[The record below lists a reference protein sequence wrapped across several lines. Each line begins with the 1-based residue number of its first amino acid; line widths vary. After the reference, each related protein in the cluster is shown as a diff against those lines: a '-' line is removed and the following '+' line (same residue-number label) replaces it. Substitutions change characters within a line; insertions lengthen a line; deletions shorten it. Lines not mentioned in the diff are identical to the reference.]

1 MDAPSPIL
9 AALRA
14 GPPASSGPA
23 QKQMAIRF
31 NPSGSVSFDLLRG
44 RVDCGGDHVLVAADA
59 LVDLCRA
66 AGDEAVSDFGRRLG
80 TAVGRR
86 IADRLGDSAAS
97 ASIEDI
103 LEHLGGEL
111 AVAGLGSLGLERW
124 GRALVLTID
133 GGPFG
138 QQLDR
143 LLGAVLEG
151 ALQRTFG
158 RDCRAAKLMRDDRQV
173 RFLIANP
180 SSADKVAQWVGS
192 GVSYGDA
199 LARLQNTA
207 GAQ

>member
-1 MDAPSPIL
+1 
-9 AALRA
+9 
-14 GPPASSGPA
+14 
-23 QKQMAIRF
+23 MATRF
-31 NPSGSVSFDLLRG
+31 NPSGSVSFDLVRG
-44 RVDCGGDHVLVAADA
+44 RVDCGGEHVLVAADA

-86 IADRLGDSAAS
+86 VADRLGDSAAS
-97 ASIEDI
+97 ASMEEVLD
-103 LEHLGGEL
+103 HLGGEL

-124 GRALVLTID
+124 GRALVLTIE

-143 LLGAVLEG
+143 LLAAILEG
-151 ALQRTFG
+151 ALQRAFG
-158 RDCRAAKLMRDDRQV
+158 RDCRATKLMRDDRQV
-173 RFLIANP
+173 RFLIA
-180 SSADKVAQWVGS
+180 SAASAGKVSDWLGS

-199 LARLQNTA
+199 LARLQNNA